1 VVVVT
6 LGESVLATV
15 LSPKTAL
22 SKRCKRFE
30 ISCKY
35 VKTVDGEGAGA
46 GAVAVAVL
54 VLPVGVQVDNDS
66 HCAVL
71 AAGCQFS
78 GDQQLFP
85 WHFSSYRQ

>member
-1 VVVVT
+1 VVVVVV

-35 VKTVDGEGAGA
+35 VKTDDDDG
-46 GAVAVAVL
+46 AVAVL

-71 AAGCQFS
+71 AAGQFS
-78 GDQQLFP
+78 GDQQFP
-85 WHFSSYRQ
+85 WHFSSYRHKSGGK